1 MRRAAAR
8 AGVIIGQACS
18 RHLRTLRINFF
29 CIRLKKSNNVSA
41 LHNSCCNGIGV
52 AAATAAEAASVEI
65 DDFKE
70 AEILSQAYTAIE
82 TIVNNANKVGQRIC
96 YDRG

>member
-1 MRRAAAR
+1 M
-8 AGVIIGQACS
+8 
-18 RHLRTLRINFF
+18 
-29 CIRLKKSNNVSA
+29 RLKKSNNESA

-52 AAATAAEAASVEI
+52 AAAAATTAEATSVEI
-65 DDFKE
+65 DDFKD
-70 AEILSQAYTAIE
+70 AEILSQVYAAIE

>member
-1 MRRAAAR
+1 M
-8 AGVIIGQACS
+8 
-18 RHLRTLRINFF
+18 
-29 CIRLKKSNNVSA
+29 RLKKSNNESA

-52 AAATAAEAASVEI
+52 AAAATGAKAASVEI
-65 DDFKE
+65 NDFKD
-70 AEILSQAYTAIE
+70 AEILSQVYTAIE